1 MKRHFANSPD
11 DSSMPN
17 DSTETPNNPGGS
29 APSRAEAAPL
39 SDDSLTAASAN
50 AEDRGA
56 DEPPAPARPFEDL
69 TISELL
75 ALMRGSP
82 ASTFRR
88 FRLAVRSAEARERSI
103 LVRPPV
109 DDFIEVELASGSSA
123 RMALRDAPRLLLRS
137 EFPRLAMYLLA
148 FLLALMGSHIARGT
162 ADIPRHNGYS
172 LQVASPYM
180 WLGFLL
186 WLIGDLSG
194 HWAEIQAT
202 WRRSDRDTRIF
213 RVVRVLPAIMLI
225 GSIFRFAESLSAP
238 AESAVDIA
246 ISALGLFTVGLAALL
261 VINAFFR
268 RYRRTRGSFYGNQ
281 SERSGQQS
289 IISRAPALRPL
300 RHQLSRRRVI
310 LLALASALSLV
321 VWLNTSGN
329 RIEPDIMLIWLAS
342 IVAWTFVFAPRRW
355 NMFDW
360 GASAIDRLRRL
371 SLRGRGGTVIA
382 LVLIMALGASFRFD
396 RLDTAPPELYSDMVV
411 NLVDAY
417 QIHRGENYPIFLGN
431 NGGREPIHIY
441 LQAFLSGLPGIQFDR
456 TALILLNALESLL
469 TLPVMCWFAVEA
481 MGRKRRQEA
490 LTIGILATALLAV
503 SYWHVTLSRQ
513 GLRIPLSPL
522 FTALSALFFAR
533 ALRHNRRGDYILAG
547 ILLSLGLYSYK
558 SLRMLPVVYVISIGI
573 ALLIRRYSWRVRAS
587 YLLNLTILA
596 FVAGIVFLPMLHF
609 WVEEPNQF
617 TWRATTRIFGD
628 QPTTDAER
636 IELLREGG
644 ATFLSNVR
652 NALLMFHHTND
663 NTWVSAIPGQP
674 ALDPVTG
681 AFFLLGAAAWLG
693 LLARER
699 DPVYWF
705 VPVLFFVMV
714 LLIALA
720 IAFPIEVPSLQR
732 ASGAIPPA
740 YLIAALP
747 LARLCSQLKRALPRA
762 LGLVAAVGFAI
773 VVIASAYQYNRDLY
787 FGEFMDNYH
796 RSAQNHAEA
805 GQILKGFVDSDGAYG
820 NAFIISWPHWWDH
833 RAVSIEAGTMRWDN
847 SIVGVERLPQ
857 YIQYGLLREDEYQ
870 LQAERD
876 LLFFFNPGDGEAPTR
891 LRQWFPQGRQ
901 LEIRQDPANK
911 SFYIYRVPAMGEAG
925 LQTFLA
931 VNG

>member
-1 MKRHFANSPD
+1 MSS
-11 DSSMPN
+11 DSDHEPVR
-17 DSTETPNNPGGS
+17 P
-29 APSRAEAAPL
+29 
-39 SDDSLTAASAN
+39 TAA
-50 AEDRGA
+50 DRA
-56 DEPPAPARPFEDL
+56 FEDL
-69 TISELL
+69 TISEFL
-75 ALMRGSP
+75 ALWRRSP
-82 ASTFRR
+82 VSTMRR
-88 FRLAVRSAEARERSI
+88 FRLAARSTQAREQLIPAGTAIDAAS
-103 LVRPPV
+103 LANTAGGAPV
-109 DDFIEVELASGSSA
+109 LAGLRGLPQRLPQSG
-123 RMALRDAPRLLLRS
+123 
-137 EFPRLAMYLLA
+137 FPRLAIYLLA

-172 LQVASPYM
+172 LQVAAPYL

-202 WRRSDRDTRIF
+202 WRRSDRDTRILW
-213 RVVRVLPAIMLI
+213 VARVLPAIMLI
-225 GSIFRFAESLSAP
+225 GSLFRFAESLSAP

-246 ISALGLFTVGLAALL
+246 ISALGLFTAGLAALL

-268 RYRRTRGSFYGNQ
+268 SYQRGDSSSGTQ
-281 SERSGQQS
+281 MEASGQA
-289 IISRAPALRPL
+289 IIVSRAPALRPL
-300 RHQLSRRRVI
+300 RHQLSRRRGI
-310 LLALASALSLV
+310 LLGLGSMLSLV
-321 VWLNTSGN
+321 VWINSSGN
-329 RIEPDIMLIWLAS
+329 RLEPRYLAAWIVS
-342 IVAWTFVFAPRRW
+342 ILAWAFVFAPRRW
-355 NMFDW
+355 HAFDW
-360 GASAIDRLRRL
+360 GADAIDTVRRL
-371 SLRGRGGTVIA
+371 NLRGRRWA
-382 LVLIMALGASFRFD
+382 LLALALILCLGASLRFD
-396 RLDTAPPELYSDMVV
+396 RLDSAPPELYSDMVV

-481 MGRKRRQEA
+481 MGRKRRQDA
-490 LTIGILATALLAV
+490 LAIGILATALLAV
-503 SYWHVTLSRQ
+503 SYWHVVLSRQ

-522 FTALSALFFAR
+522 FTALSAVFFAR

-573 ALLIRRYSWRVRAS
+573 ALLIRRYSWRLRAS

-596 FVAGIVFLPMLHF
+596 FIAGIVFLPMLHF

-628 QPTTDAER
+628 LPTTDAER

-644 ATFLSNVR
+644 ATFLANVR

-663 NTWVSAIPGQP
+663 NTWISAIPGQP

-681 AFFLLGAAAWLG
+681 ACFLLGAAAWLG

-705 VPVLFFVMV
+705 VPVLFFVM
-714 LLIALA
+714 LLLTALA

-747 LARLCSQLKRALPRA
+747 LARLCSQLKRTLPRA
-762 LGLVAAVGFAI
+762 LGLAAAVGFAI

-891 LRQWFPQGRQ
+891 LRQWFPHGRQ
-901 LEIRQDPANK
+901 LEIRQEPADK
-911 SFYIYRVPAMGEAG
+911 SFTIYRVPALGEAG

-931 VNG
+931 ANG